1 MCPWETTALQ
11 LDIFNERKQ
20 HINENNVWDL
30 NWRRQNTEST
40 YLAKISDF
48 ELNLALTHTK

>member
-11 LDIFNERKQ
+11 LDIFNKRKQ
-20 HINENNVWDL
+20 DIDENNVSGL
-30 NWRRQNTEST
+30 NWRRQKNGK
-40 YLAKISDF
+40 YIFCKISDF